1 MSGQDL
7 LLALSLTVLVGTL
20 TAVMGVTVFH
30 HLWTRRRTERQN
42 RLAVEIR
49 PQLLQMLMDD
59 EPDLSRFETE
69 QGLRSRLIDD
79 LAEALIGKLRGA
91 DRDRLVL
98 LLDRRGALERAR
110 RRLSSRRPSVR
121 ARAVQLLGSTGAPG
135 ALPDLVS
142 LLRDR
147 NRTVREVATRSVG
160 RLGDPSAT
168 CFLLALLARPERS
181 VPEHLVRMALFRLGR
196 PAIPNLVRELDHY
209 SPDVQRC
216 VADVLGHLGANEA
229 MEPLTELALAGD
241 DDVALVALAAID
253 RIDGPTSADALR
265 RVITGTPSALIREA
279 VATVQKRRGQ
289 PEPLDATDTDAGTPD
304 AEPSHAG
311 VPTAELVAGNG

>member
-1 MSGQDL
+1 MRGSDL
-7 LLALSLTVLVGTL
+7 LLALTLGVLIGTL
-20 TAVMGVTVFH
+20 AAVIGVTVFH
-30 HLWTRRRTERQN
+30 HVWTRRRNQQEAE
-42 RLAVEIR
+42 LAEEIR
-49 PQLLQMLMDD
+49 PRLMEMLLED
-59 EPDLSRFETE
+59 EPDLSLFETE

-79 LAEALIGKLRGA
+79 LAAALISKLRGA
-91 DRDRLVL
+91 DRQRLVL
-98 LLDRRGALERAR
+98 LLDRRGALDRAR

-168 CFLLALLARPERS
+168 CFLLALLATPERS

-196 PAIPNLVRELDHY
+196 PAIPNLIRELGHY
-209 SPDVQRC
+209 SSDVRRC
-216 VADVLGHLGANEA
+216 AADVLGHLGAAEA
-229 MEPLTELALAGD
+229 VEPLTKLALLD
-241 DDVALVALAAID
+241 DDVAMEALAAID

-265 RVITGTPSALIREA
+265 KLNTETSSAELRAA
-279 VATVQKRRGQ
+279 VAAALERRGEFET
-289 PEPLDATDTDAGTPD
+289 PESEVAATPVERVLA
-304 AEPSHAG
+304 
-311 VPTAELVAGNG
+311 VGNG